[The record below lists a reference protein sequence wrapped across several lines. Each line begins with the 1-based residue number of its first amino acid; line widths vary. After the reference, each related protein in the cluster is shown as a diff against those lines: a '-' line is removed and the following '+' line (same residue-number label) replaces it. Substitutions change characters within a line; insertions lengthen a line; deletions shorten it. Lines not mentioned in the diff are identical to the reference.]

1 MPEKKNILDSVIIMK
16 IKYSRKT
23 NIVLLSVVSTVIML
37 YTLTFLFGIRE
48 VKLGDE
54 AKLHKFYDNAN
65 ACYRDS
71 GLILL
76 NRLDLFVK
84 QKLEIEKTF
93 PTWEEFKTHEENIS
107 TNEYFVI
114 FPFLIKSKH
123 ESKYHGDVEY
133 HLWYILGE
141 RLLRRNLRWVYCTS

>member
-1 MPEKKNILDSVIIMK
+1 ME
-16 IKYSRKT
+16 IKCSRKT
-23 NIVLLSVVSTVIML
+23 NIVLLYVVSTVIVL
-37 YTLTFLFGIRE
+37 YALTFFFGIRE

-65 ACYRDS
+65 ACYK
-71 GLILL
+71 GGGIILL
-76 NRLDLFVK
+76 NKLDPFWK

-93 PTWEEFKTHEENIS
+93 PTWEEFKTHEEKIF

-114 FPFLIKSKH
+114 FPFFIMSKH

>member
-71 GLILL
+71 GIILL

-84 QKLEIEKTF
+84 QTAMWNIISGIYWENDFCGEIYDGFIAHLDIIPKNGIIQRLWSF
-93 PTWEEFKTHEENIS
+93 SVGAVGILCCRFDNFFGFIRIPD
-107 TNEYFVI
+107 VI
-114 FPFLIKSKH
+114 
-123 ESKYHGDVEY
+123 D
-133 HLWYILGE
+133 
-141 RLLRRNLRWVYCTS
+141 

>member
-1 MPEKKNILDSVIIMK
+1 MDSVIIMK
-16 IKYSRKT
+16 IKCSRKT
-23 NIVLLSVVSTVIML
+23 TIVLLSVVSTVIVL
-37 YTLTFLFGIRE
+37 YLLTFFFGIRE
-48 VKLGDE
+48 VKNGDE
-54 AKLHKFYDNAN
+54 AKLHKFYDNAK
-65 ACYRDS
+65 ACYSGSKIVILNKLDS
-71 GLILL
+71 
-76 NRLDLFVK
+76 FVK

-107 TNEYFVI
+107 TNEYYVI

-141 RLLRRNLRWVYCTS
+141 RLLRRNLRRVYCTS